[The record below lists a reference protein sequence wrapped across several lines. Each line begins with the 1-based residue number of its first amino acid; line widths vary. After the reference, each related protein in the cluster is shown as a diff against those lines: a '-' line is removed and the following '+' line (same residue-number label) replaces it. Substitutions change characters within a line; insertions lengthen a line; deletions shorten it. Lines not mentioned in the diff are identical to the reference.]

1 MTESGRGSRYV
12 SVMASSQLPGI
23 RAAAILYERG
33 FARSEIRA
41 RLQDPAIM
49 KAMFE
54 PRAYTEAEGNAAYDA
69 VALDT
74 PMVDADLA

>member
-1 MTESGRGSRYV
+1 
-12 SVMASSQLPGI
+12 
-23 RAAAILYERG
+23 
-33 FARSEIRA
+33 
-41 RLQDPAIM
+41 M

-54 PRAYTEAEGNAAYDA
+54 PRAYTEAEANAAYDA

>member
-1 MTESGRGSRYV
+1 
-12 SVMASSQLPGI
+12 MASSQLPGI

-54 PRAYTEAEGNAAYDA
+54 PRAYTEAEANAAYDA

-74 PMVDADLA
+74 PMADADLA